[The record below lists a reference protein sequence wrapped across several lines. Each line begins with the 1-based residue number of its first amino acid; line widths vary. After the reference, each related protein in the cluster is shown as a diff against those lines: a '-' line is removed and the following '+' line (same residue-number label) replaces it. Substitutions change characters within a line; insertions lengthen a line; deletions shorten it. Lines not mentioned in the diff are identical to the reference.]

1 MKSNGAQAVR
11 AQTSNGRPLIPYM
24 RQSRAKERTISI
36 EEQRRDIRRWAEGA
50 GVTLAPEV
58 VEQNVSGSKPWRER
72 ALGAAVDACERGE
85 AAGIIVAWQDRLSR
99 ENGLASAEVWEAL
112 KQARAR
118 LVSASE
124 GLDTATVDQELTFTI
139 RAAIARDQWKRY
151 GANFERAKRHAFEEG
166 VSSARTPIGYCKPE
180 AGKPFELGPDAPT
193 VLEAFRL
200 RAEGEAFSRIARRFG
215 WSHSTTRQIL
225 CNRVYLGEITLG
237 GEVKENAH
245 PAIVTPEL
253 FAAVQASRT
262 VQPVPAGDT
271 TRDRLLL
278 GLSRCSSCGRTL
290 KVVRAPR
297 AGGRYVVS
305 YYCKN
310 AAGEQCPER
319 AYVHADE
326 LDAFVAEW
334 FTAALESVPRMI
346 DVVATNDELEE
357 ARTKLAA
364 AEAQLNAFVEKID
377 ATARGFTRG
386 YEVRLRRVNE
396 AEERVSHLA
405 GRSALA
411 ASLPPLAWWDR
422 FDVFRRRTVL
432 AGFLGSVVV
441 KLGASSDLEGSVQ
454 ILWRDG
460 SLAFPEVAGKN
471 ARTRKQAA

>member
-1 MKSNGAQAVR
+1 M
-11 AQTSNGRPLIPYM
+11 TSNGRPLIPYM

-58 VEQNVSGSKPWRER
+58 VEQNVSGSKAWRDR
-72 ALGAAVDACERGE
+72 ALGEAVAACERGE

-99 ENGLASAEVWEAL
+99 ENGRATAEVWEAL
-112 KQARAR
+112 EKAGAR
-118 LVSASE
+118 LVCVND
-124 GLDTATVDQELTFTI
+124 GLDTAAGDQEFPFAL

-151 GANFERAKRHAFEEG
+151 RANFERAKRHAFEDG
-166 VSSARTPIGYCKPE
+166 VSSAPTPIGLCKPE
-180 AGKPFELGPDAPT
+180 RGKPFEPGPDAPK
-193 VLEAFRL
+193 VLEAFHL
-200 RAEGEAFSRIARRFG
+200 RFQGEAFSRIARRFG

-225 CNRVYLGEITLG
+225 SNRVYLGEITLG
-237 GEVKENAH
+237 GEVKEKAH
-245 PAIVTPEL
+245 PAIVPPEL

-262 VQPVPAGDT
+262 VQAVPAGDT

-278 GLSRCSSCGRTL
+278 GLARCAGCGRTL

-334 FTAALESVPRMI
+334 FTTALENVPRMI

-357 ARTKLAA
+357 ARAELSA
-364 AEAQLNAFVEKID
+364 AEARYNAYLEVNDPTIRGY
-377 ATARGFTRG
+377 ARGRDAH
-386 YEVRLRRVNE
+386 LRRLND
-396 AEERVSHLA
+396 AEERVQHLA
-405 GRSALA
+405 GRSAVA

-441 KLGASSDLEGSVQ
+441 TLGASSDLEGNVQ

-460 SLAFPEVAGKN
+460 SLAFPEIAGKN